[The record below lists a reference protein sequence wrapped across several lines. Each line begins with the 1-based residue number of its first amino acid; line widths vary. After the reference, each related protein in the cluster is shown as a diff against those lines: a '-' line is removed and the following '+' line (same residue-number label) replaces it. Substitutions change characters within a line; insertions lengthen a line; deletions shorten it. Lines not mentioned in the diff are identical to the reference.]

1 MTPKARRTATTILG
15 LAVGMAAVSA
25 CSVAKTGQPQSGGPV
40 TSSARPESSRTTSP
54 PADSSSSPTSERS
67 FSPASIAIGSKVS
80 RGSVIELEVKAP
92 PRTRFRIGQ
101 DMTLS
106 VDCRATAKDNADPVS
121 YHVVCPVQTP
131 KGQLIATISY
141 GDFDYT
147 FMKVL

>member
-1 MTPKARRTATTILG
+1 MTPKASRVATTV
-15 LAVGMAAVSA
+15 LALTVLVAAVSG
-25 CSVAKTGQPQSGGPV
+25 CSVSKTEQPHSGGPI
-40 TSSARPESSRTTSP
+40 TASARHESSTTTSP
-54 PADSSSSPTSERS
+54 PVDPSSSPTSERS
-67 FSPASIAIGSKVS
+67 FSPASIAIGSKVN
-80 RGSVIELEVKAP
+80 RGSEIELEVKAP

-106 VDCRATAKDNADPVS
+106 VDCHATAMDNADPVS